1 MQLQNWLSDSEPS
14 TSANSSSDS
23 SWRSND
29 SVHDETFAQK
39 VRRSYDA
46 LLAQPP
52 ESLALAA
59 FLLGSASTLAAA
71 RIHKRFYRRFPSADW
86 ITPDVFAR
94 QRWIKGVV
102 TRCAWSVDVER

>member
-29 SVHDETFAQK
+29 DESKPISQK
-39 VRRSYDA
+39 VKRSYDV

-71 RIHKRFYRRFPSADW
+71 RIHKRYYRRFPSADW

-102 TRCAWSVDVER
+102 TRCA

>member
-1 MQLQNWLSDSEPS
+1 MQLRNWLSDPEPS
-14 TSANSSSDS
+14 SSANSSSAS

-29 SVHDETFAQK
+29 DESKPISQK
-39 VRRSYDA
+39 VKHSYDA

-59 FLLGSASTLAAA
+59 FLLGSASTLAVA
-71 RIHKRFYRRFPSADW
+71 RIHKRFYRRFPTSDW

-94 QRWIKGVV
+94 RRWIKGVV
-102 TRCAWSVDVER
+102 TRCAWSVAVER